1 MTTYL
6 FQVILFQ
13 AIFLVVYH
21 VLLRKETFYT
31 YNRIYLLATPVLAF
45 ILPFLKMDWL
55 GNTVKVPNMIQQLPT
70 VFIGEQPLA
79 TMSSEVILQS
89 SSRPFI
95 DWSMWI
101 MLFYILG
108 LSISGILLL
117 KKYSSLN
124 RFFRFKRKE
133 DTSIITL
140 PNSDAAFTFLNTI
153 FIGEKLDETSK
164 KQILVHE
171 TVHLK
176 ERHGLDLMFFELLKI
191 ILWFNPAV
199 YLYQNYVS
207 ELHEFIADKKASAK
221 AESKSYYNQLLNTA
235 FGTENIS
242 FINTFF
248 NHSLIKKRIV
258 MLQKQSKT
266 ISKFKYLLLVPLFAG
281 MLTYVSCSTDNGG
294 EVENQL
300 TLEEQIADLR
310 ATLET
315 KEKLTSKEYILLQKL
330 KEDYKN
336 NEEVTE
342 GVVIEVVEED
352 TQQNKI
358 IDFPFAVI
366 EEVPVFPGCEG
377 LDSNEARKK
386 CMSDKISS
394 LVNKNF
400 DTSLGEKFGLTGV
413 NRVYVRF
420 KIDKNGSVTDIES
433 RAKVPELET
442 EAIRTLKLLPQM
454 RPGKQKGE
462 NVGVLYSLPIV
473 FQVAE

>member
-13 AIFLVVYH
+13 AIFLVVYGL
-21 VLLRKETFYT
+21 LLRKETFYT

-45 ILPFLKMDWL
+45 VLPFLKMDWL
-55 GNTVKVPNMIQQLPT
+55 GTTVKVPDIIQHLPA
-70 VFIGEQPLA
+70 VFVGEQSLA

-89 SSRPFI
+89 SSTPSI
-95 DWSMWI
+95 NWSIWL
-101 MLFYILG
+101 MLLYVVGLG
-108 LSISGILLL
+108 ISVIFLL
-117 KKYSSLN
+117 KKYLSLN
-124 RFFRFKRKE
+124 RYFRFKRKE
-133 DTSIITL
+133 DNSIITL
-140 PNSDAAFTFLNTI
+140 PNSDVAFTFLNTI

-164 KQILVHE
+164 KQILEHE

-199 YLYQNYVS
+199 YLYQSYVS

-221 AESKSYYNQLLNTA
+221 AENKSYYNQLLNTA

-258 MLQKQSKT
+258 MLHKQSKT
-266 ISKFKYLLLVPLFAG
+266 ISKFKYLLLIPLFAG
-281 MLTYVSCSTDNGG
+281 MITYVSCSTDNEGQ
-294 EVENQL
+294 NQDKL

-310 ATLET
+310 ATIDQKGEIT
-315 KEKLTSKEYILLQKL
+315 AKDQKL
-330 KEDYKN
+330 IGELLDAANRKMEGTPPPPPAPPRLNSASQGN
-336 NEEVTE
+336 NNV
-342 GVVIEVVEED
+342 
-352 TQQNKI
+352 
-358 IDFPFAVI
+358 PFAVI

-377 LDSNEARKK
+377 LDNDARKK
-386 CMSDKISS
+386 CMSNKISS
-394 LVNKNF
+394 IVAENF
-400 DTSLGEKFGLTGV
+400 DTSLGKKLGLTGV

-420 KIDKNGSVTDIES
+420 KIDENGSVTDIES
-433 RAKVPELET
+433 RAKMPELET
-442 EAIRTLKLLPQM
+442 EAIRTIKLLPQM
-454 RPGKQKGE
+454 KPGKQKGE